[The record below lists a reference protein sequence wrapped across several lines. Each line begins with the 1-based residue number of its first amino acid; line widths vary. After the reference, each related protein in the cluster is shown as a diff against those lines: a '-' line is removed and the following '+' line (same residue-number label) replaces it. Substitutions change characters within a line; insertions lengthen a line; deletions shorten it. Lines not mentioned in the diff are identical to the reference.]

1 MMHLRPSLVYY
12 SSAHRCKMKAYRFV
26 PKVLGLE
33 AVSWKGHAQVCK
45 ILNNPK
51 LKGILV
57 LGSRL
62 NLIFRF

>member
-1 MMHLRPSLVYY
+1 
-12 SSAHRCKMKAYRFV
+12 MKVYRFV

-33 AVSWKGHAQVCK
+33 AGSWKGHTQVCK